1 MARSS
6 AFGGEEQHRQRE
18 LSLTSE
24 TLHLVNAERLAL
36 MKPSSYLINTARGP
50 TVDQKAL
57 ASALRSGESTVPA
70 RAAG

>member
-6 AFGGEEQHRQRE
+6 AFGGEERHLQRE

-36 MKPSSYLINTARGP
+36 MKPSSYLINTAR
-50 TVDQKAL
+50 VDQKAL
-57 ASALRSGESTVPA
+57 ARVLQGGESTAPA